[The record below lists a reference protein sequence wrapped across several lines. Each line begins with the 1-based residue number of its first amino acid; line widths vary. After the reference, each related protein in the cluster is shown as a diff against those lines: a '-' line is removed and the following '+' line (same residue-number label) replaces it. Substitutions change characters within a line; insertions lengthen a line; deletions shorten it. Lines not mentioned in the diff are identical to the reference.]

1 MSEIKNG
8 FKPNR
13 LTLITLLC
21 SSMIVLMGAAAV
33 APALKP
39 MSEAFPDASMVTI
52 SLLVTLPALAVAIT
66 GMGIG
71 YLADRF
77 GKMKVFVASLVIF
90 TVAGLSGFFLNTL
103 ETILAGRFILGI
115 GIAGISTATT
125 ALTAEY
131 YSGAERVKVISYQ
144 SAAMGIGVL
153 FLETSGGSLADMG
166 WQEPFLI
173 YLIGV
178 PILLLALFSVRE
190 PSKVYR
196 GESVM
201 PPVEIPN
208 KRRKVALCYVMIFL
222 ALFLM
227 FILPTNLPYHMTDL
241 GYNLTVCGLMLG
253 VLGVTQAAFSLL
265 YARSS
270 NKLNDKNAYLVAL
283 TLIGLAYCL
292 LNFSSILAIFV
303 AMVLVG
309 TGMGLI
315 TMTVIGSLSHY
326 SQAGGSGK
334 VMGGYSVAMN
344 LGTFSSSIAIAP
356 VIVAAGTY
364 FLTFIYIGILVLAI
378 CAVFAVAAM
387 VYGRKAK
394 EDRKRAMGQREPS
407 RFESLYDSIL
417 IATDGSETGNLAA
430 RKGLDI
436 ARINISKVTAL
447 FVFDTEYY
455 VSATGNVPSAEDI
468 KGLSNKVSK
477 DAMDYVLKE
486 AAERGIEVVSKIA
499 VGHPAEAIVEE
510 SAEHS
515 LVICGSV
522 GRTSVSRVLLGS
534 VAEKVARMAACPV
547 LICRKM
553 Q

>member
-1 MSEIKNG
+1 VSEIKNG

-77 GKMKVFVASLVIF
+77 GKMKVFVASLVVF

-190 PSKVYR
+190 PSKAYR

-208 KRRKVALCYVMIFL
+208 RRRKVALCYVMIFV

-417 IATDGSETGNLAA
+417 IATDGSETGNLAV

>member
-77 GKMKVFVASLVIF
+77 GKMKVFVASLVVF

-417 IATDGSETGNLAA
+417 IATDGSETGNLAV

-468 KGLSNKVSK
+468 NSLSNKVSK

>member
-190 PSKVYR
+190 PSKAYR

>member
-1 MSEIKNG
+1 VSEIKNG

-77 GKMKVFVASLVIF
+77 GKMKVFVASLVVF

>member
-1 MSEIKNG
+1 
-8 FKPNR
+8 
-13 LTLITLLC
+13 
-21 SSMIVLMGAAAV
+21 
-33 APALKP
+33 
-39 MSEAFPDASMVTI
+39 
-52 SLLVTLPALAVAIT
+52 
-66 GMGIG
+66 
-71 YLADRF
+71 
-77 GKMKVFVASLVIF
+77 
-90 TVAGLSGFFLNTL
+90 
-103 ETILAGRFILGI
+103 
-115 GIAGISTATT
+115 
-125 ALTAEY
+125 
-131 YSGAERVKVISYQ
+131 
-144 SAAMGIGVL
+144 
-153 FLETSGGSLADMG
+153 
-166 WQEPFLI
+166 
-173 YLIGV
+173 
-178 PILLLALFSVRE
+178 
-190 PSKVYR
+190 
-196 GESVM
+196 
-201 PPVEIPN
+201 
-208 KRRKVALCYVMIFL
+208 
-222 ALFLM
+222 
-227 FILPTNLPYHMTDL
+227 MTDL